1 MTDLHCHIL
10 PGIDDGAKDVKTSLR
25 LLDQELK
32 DGVDRIVFTPH
43 YDPEKTTVEAFLDN
57 RRKAWDKLSEAMA
70 QYPDRYG
77 RLETRL
83 GAEVFFSPKLVSMDC
98 RPLCIEGS
106 NIMLIELSTT
116 HKPFMLRQILSQ
128 IMKQGIVLIL
138 AHVERYGF
146 IMEDPTKLYELIQE
160 GLYAQ
165 INATTI
171 YRESRFR
178 KMAVNLVRWHL
189 VQVLASDAHS
199 IEHRPVKLKKGIQA
213 IEEQL
218 DAETARWAEINAECL
233 FNGRMLEGLKIHRPK
248 KFLGSWR

>member
-1 MTDLHCHIL
+1 
-10 PGIDDGAKDVKTSLR
+10 
-25 LLDQELK
+25 
-32 DGVDRIVFTPH
+32 
-43 YDPEKTTVEAFLDN
+43 
-57 RRKAWDKLSEAMA
+57 
-70 QYPDRYG
+70 
-77 RLETRL
+77 
-83 GAEVFFSPKLVSMDC
+83 
-98 RPLCIEGS
+98 
-106 NIMLIELSTT
+106 MLIELSTT